1 MNPALAASALL
12 LTMSIQEPS
21 EQTIFDF
28 QANPAVARWQIV
40 NDDVMGGVSSGSFH
54 LADGTAIFQ
63 GRVSFENNGGFA
75 SVRTLP
81 PPLDLTGCDTFVIRV
96 RGDGKSYRFTA
107 RMQPSLDS
115 ATYQFRFPTR
125 AGQWEEH
132 RLPFQ
137 QFVPSYRGRTLQGQP
152 PLDPAKIQS
161 LGFQISDRQEGSFR
175 LEIAWIR
182 AMGSTDKP
190 AGVPPR

>member
-1 MNPALAASALL
+1 MNPALTASALL
-12 LTMSIQEPS
+12 LTMSIQETS

-28 QANPAVARWQIV
+28 QSKPPMARWQIV
-40 NDDVMGGVSSGSFH
+40 NDDVMGGVSTSSFH
-54 LADGTAIFQ
+54 LTEGAAIFR

-96 RGDGKSYRFTA
+96 RGDGKRYKFTA
-107 RMQPSLDS
+107 RMQPNLDS
-115 ATYQFRFPTR
+115 AIYQFAFTTR

-161 LGFQISDRQEGSFR
+161 LGFLISDRQEGSFR

-182 AMGSTDKP
+182 AMGSTDNP
-190 AGVPPR
+190 AGIPQR